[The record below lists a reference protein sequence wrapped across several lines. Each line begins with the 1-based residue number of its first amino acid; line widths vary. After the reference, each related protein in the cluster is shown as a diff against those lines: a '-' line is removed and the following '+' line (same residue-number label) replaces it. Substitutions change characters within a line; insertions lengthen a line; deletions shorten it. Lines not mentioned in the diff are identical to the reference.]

1 MLGQCLANANREH
14 WQAVLGTRA
23 LALTGCRRN
32 EIEGLKKS
40 EIDWTSS
47 ALRLGNTKTG
57 KSIRPIGD
65 AALAV
70 LRDACERSSSQFV
83 FPSLT
88 SIAKQH
94 IGLTEAL
101 QRIAGDDLPGLTSH
115 GLRHSFSSTA
125 EDIGFSVP
133 TIKALIGHSRAGVT
147 EGYIHKI
154 DTALVAAA
162 NRIAQHIELAM
173 TGKTSERV
181 VNFRSA

>member
-1 MLGQCLANANREH
+1 MATRRRWGYWVLGKCLANANREH

-32 EIEGLKKS
+32 EIEGLKKT
-40 EIDWTSS
+40 EIDWTGS

-70 LRDACERSSSQFV
+70 LRDACERSNSQFV
-83 FPSLT
+83 FPSIT

-101 QRIAGDDLPGLTSH
+101 QGIAGEDLPGLTSH
-115 GLRHSFSSTA
+115 GLRHSFSSKA
-125 EDIGFSVP
+125 E
-133 TIKALIGHSRAGVT
+133 
-147 EGYIHKI
+147 I

-162 NRIAQHIELAM
+162 DRIARHIDDAM
-173 TGKTSERV
+173 TGAGIAEGGSPQKGITHR
-181 VNFRSA
+181 RG